1 MYPFDQEKL
10 ASLLESAQIDLA
22 LVNSRHN
29 LRYLTNYYFHF
40 HQNFTRIDLSQYL
53 PLLGMPAGNFADSFY
68 VGISYEM
75 GQMES
80 EGVWVG
86 NRYES
91 PRSVVPVR
99 PKGRGNS

>member
-53 PLLGMPAGNFADSFY
+53 PLLGLPAGNFAESFY

-80 EGVWVG
+80 EGVWVE
-86 NRYES
+86 NR
-91 PRSVVPVR
+91 R
-99 PKGRGNS
+99 